1 MPAAGPRSPRAWSPR
16 PPGGALRLRMGRRW
30 RSRSGDETPAGKG
43 GGSRPGPHR
52 RLCDFGFDL
61 PGDELIPRYN
71 RLRGDRKNGCSAICV
86 AMGTIAGGARAW
98 KNTAF
103 VGGACH
109 SARGPSAAGAGLSCR
124 VPGWGGAGAPGRTGR
139 RGALGLGVSPKLRG
153 RTLALTLPAFGHRQA
168 CSGTS
173 PSIVPAT
180 TPHAPPSLGSG
191 CVSPELQGGPGS
203 CVPPRADAC
212 SHRDSPPRRARPS
225 SRAAGL
231 SWAEILPQRRAH
243 AGANPDIFPFPPG
256 GHRWAR
262 LHLLV
267 SMHAPQTRSGLG
279 RLQAGALSRHI
290 ESLTT
295 HTSRTRTH
303 RGLHTHPLTHVV
315 PPLPL
320 SDRHAHRL
328 LLCNTRSC
336 ASSEPRL
343 RPRTAPQPVAPR
355 APGLAHVHFW

>member
-180 TPHAPPSLGSG
+180 TPHAPPSLG
-191 CVSPELQGGPGS
+191 VAASPPSSKGAPARASPLEPTPAATGTAPHAALAPPAGQPGS
-203 CVPPRADAC
+203 AGRRFSRRGGRTPGRTPTSSPSLRAVT
-212 SHRDSPPRRARPS
+212 
-225 SRAAGL
+225 
-231 SWAEILPQRRAH
+231 
-243 AGANPDIFPFPPG
+243 G
-256 GHRWAR
+256 GHGCTCW
-262 LHLLV
+262 
-267 SMHAPQTRSGLG
+267 
-279 RLQAGALSRHI
+279 
-290 ESLTT
+290 
-295 HTSRTRTH
+295 
-303 RGLHTHPLTHVV
+303 
-315 PPLPL
+315 
-320 SDRHAHRL
+320 
-328 LLCNTRSC
+328 
-336 ASSEPRL
+336 
-343 RPRTAPQPVAPR
+343 
-355 APGLAHVHFW
+355 